1 MIVTE
6 SLVADSKG
14 VLALTFKPGAETL
27 AVTVALFGNKP
38 FSKPSSVGVIVTLGV
53 PAGIGLVNVLVP
65 TVTVTLVACGSISVT
80 VIFDGIPP
88 SSVRFLLT
96 VGRLGRTLTCKVSG
110 PTLSDPSTAERKY

>member
-1 MIVTE
+1 MLTG
-6 SLVADSKG
+6 SLVADSNG

-38 FSKPSSVGVIVTLGV
+38 FSKPSSAGVTVTLGV
-53 PAGIGLVNVLVP
+53 PAVIGLVNVLFP

-88 SSVRFLLT
+88 SWVRFLLT
-96 VGRLGRTLTCKVSG
+96 VGRLGRTFTCKVSG
-110 PTLSDPSTAERKY
+110 PTLPDPSTAERKY